1 MMDLFFKTLSA
12 IVASVCFAI
21 IFRSPRRYFFL
32 TVLVGVISSRLYGFL
47 SAHQSQIFSVSLTA
61 FIIGITSQILARITL
76 SPSQGFLIPGV
87 IFLAPGVQVFNALEK
102 IRTQTDPDFTI
113 DIYRAVAVSCSVSFA
128 VLLANWI
135 IPTHKEL

>member
-1 MMDLFFKTLSA
+1 MDLLFKTLSA
-12 IVASVCFAI
+12 VIASVCFAI

-32 TVLVGVISSRLYGFL
+32 TVLVGLISSRLYALL
-47 SAHQSQIFSVSLTA
+47 SVYHTQVFSVSLTA
-61 FIIGITSQILARITL
+61 FTIGVISQILARITL

-87 IFLAPGVQVFNALEK
+87 IFLAPGVQIFSALEK

-113 DIYRAVAVSCSVSFA
+113 DIYRAIAVSCSVSFA

>member
-1 MMDLFFKTLSA
+1 MDLLFKILSA
-12 IVASVCFAI
+12 VVASVCFAI

-47 SAHQSQIFSVSLTA
+47 SAHNSQVFSVSISA
-61 FIIGITSQILARITL
+61 FTVGLISQGLARLTL
-76 SPSQGFLIPGV
+76 SPSQGFLVPGV

-102 IRTQTDPDFTI
+102 IRTQTDPDFTV
-113 DIYRAVAVSCSVSFA
+113 DIYRAIAVSCSVSFA

-135 IPTHKEL
+135 VPTQKEL